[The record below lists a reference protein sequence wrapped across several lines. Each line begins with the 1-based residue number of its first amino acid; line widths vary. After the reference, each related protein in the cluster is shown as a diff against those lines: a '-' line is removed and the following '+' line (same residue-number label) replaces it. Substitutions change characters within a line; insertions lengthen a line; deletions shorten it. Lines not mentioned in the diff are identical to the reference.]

1 MPQTYNDVFLTVRK
15 ALKTAEIEGFNLEAR
30 LLVSAVAGKTKE
42 EFLRDMGLYV
52 NAGFEAKVDALLKRR
67 LDGEPLAYIIGSWE
81 FYGIPVHVNHEV
93 LIPRIDTEVLV
104 AQAIAHAKRLPAG
117 SRVLDLC
124 CGSGCVGLAIA
135 KNLPQVKVIL
145 ADISPEALK
154 ISRMNTALNKL
165 TGRVACVPVD
175 AKRAAPYSLLGEFDI
190 IVCNPPYIKTG
201 DIPGLDEVV
210 REHEPILALDGGEDG
225 LDFYRYIIPEWQKV
239 LKPGGVMLFEC
250 GHEQALDVADL
261 FITNGVEKVTHIR
274 DSMGINR
281 VVVGQTDKQG
291 QSQA

>member
-1 MPQTYNDVFLTVRK
+1 MPQTYNDVFLHVRK
-15 ALKTAEIEGFNLEAR
+15 ALKAAEIEGFGLEAR
-30 LLVSAVAGKTKE
+30 LLVSSVAGKTKE

-52 NAGFEAKVDALLKRR
+52 NAGFEAKVEALLNRR

-104 AQAIAHAKRLPAG
+104 AQAIALAKRLPAG

-124 CGSGCVGLAIA
+124 SGSGCVGLAIA

-154 ISRMNTALNKL
+154 VSRTNTSLNKL
-165 TGRVACVPVD
+165 TGRVGCVPVD
-175 AKRAAPYSLLGEFDI
+175 ARRMPPHSLLGEFDI
-190 IVCNPPYIKTG
+190 IVCNPPYIKTS
-201 DIPGLDEVV
+201 DIPNLDDVV
-210 REHEPILALDGGEDG
+210 KQNEPILALDGGEDG
-225 LDFYRYIIPEWQKV
+225 LDFYRFIIPEWQKV

-250 GHEQALDVADL
+250 GHDQALDVADL
-261 FITNGVEKVTHIR
+261 FITNGLQKVSHVR

-281 VVVGQTDKQG
+281 VVIGQADKQN
-291 QSQA
+291 